1 MLTLNWHLTQILEVL
16 MKNKFLSVVA
26 ILMLATVISS
36 CSVGILLVGTK
47 WTDGL
52 LTYSFEKEGVLN
64 VTGKVL
70 GIEKTVSGS
79 YSSEGNEL
87 TYSFKLGMVSYSDT
101 VTVEFSKDTM
111 VWLDKDGNTVNTL
124 QKVDK

>member
-1 MLTLNWHLTQILEVL
+1 
-16 MKNKFLSVVA
+16 MKNKILSVVA

-36 CSVGILLVGTK
+36 CSVGFLLVDTK
-47 WTDGL
+47 WTDGI
-52 LTYSFEKEGVLN
+52 LTYSFGKEGVLN
-64 VTGKVL
+64 VTGKLL
-70 GIEKTVSGS
+70 GLETTVSGS

-111 VWLDKDGNTVNTL
+111 VWLDKDGKTVNTL

>member
-16 MKNKFLSVVA
+16 MKNKILSVVA

-87 TYSFKLGMVSYSDT
+87 TYSFKLGMVSYSGT

>member
-1 MLTLNWHLTQILEVL
+1 
-16 MKNKFLSVVA
+16 MKNKILSVVA

-87 TYSFKLGMVSYSDT
+87 TYSFKLGMVSYSGT

>member
-16 MKNKFLSVVA
+16 MKNKILSVVA

>member
-1 MLTLNWHLTQILEVL
+1 
-16 MKNKFLSVVA
+16 MKNKILSVMLVLS
-26 ILMLATVISS
+26 ILALFSS
-36 CSVGILLVGTK
+36 CRVGSLLVGTK
-47 WTDGL
+47 WTDDL
-52 LTYSFEKEGVLN
+52 LTYSFEKDGVLK
-64 VTGKVL
+64 VTGKLL
-70 GIEKTVSGS
+70 GLVTTVSGS

-87 TYSFKLGMVSYSDT
+87 TYSFKLGMVSYSGT

>member
-1 MLTLNWHLTQILEVL
+1 
-16 MKNKFLSVVA
+16 MKNKILLVVA

-47 WTDGL
+47 WTDDL
-52 LTYSFEKEGVLN
+52 LTYSFEKDGVLN

-70 GIEKTVSGS
+70 GIETTVLGS

-87 TYSFKLGMVSYSDT
+87 TYSFKLGIASYSGT